1 MPLPMPTSPSGVEET
16 QWTYAIGHIRGYC
29 RWHIAPTHTEAIT
42 GDGPGGDL
50 LALPTQHLTDVAS
63 ITNDGTAVTDPEWSQ
78 SGLVRTGWRWSSK
91 MRGVVATITHGYE
104 LWPEELEAL
113 ALDIISMSSRGGA
126 KQISSGTHQVSF
138 EASLTSSQR
147 ATLDRYRLVDLP

>member
-1 MPLPMPTSPSGVEET
+1 MAHPMPLIPIGVDEQ
-16 QWTYAIGHIRGYC
+16 QWSYAVGQIRGYC
-29 RWHIAPTHTEAIT
+29 HWHIAPTRTETIT
-42 GDGPGGDL
+42 VDGPGGDL
-50 LALPTQHLTDVAS
+50 LALPTQRLTDVAS
-63 ITNDGTAVTDPEWSQ
+63 ITNDGTVVTDPEWSQ
-78 SGLVRTGWRWSSK
+78 SGLVRIGYRWSSK

-104 LWPEELEAL
+104 LWPDELEAL

-126 KQISSGTHQVSF
+126 KQVSSGAHQVSF